1 VYITENGLSN
11 QDWIALDGKVHDSQ
25 RIDFLHRYLRELKRA
40 CADGVDVRGYFQWSI
55 MDNFEWAEGY
65 KERFGLVYVD
75 YPTQRRIPKD
85 SAYWY
90 QSVIES
96 NGGCL

>member
-1 VYITENGLSN
+1 MEQGASLGAAEWELARSVLSLRFT
-11 QDWIALDGKVHDSQ
+11 AP
-25 RIDFLHRYLRELKRA
+25 FLRSTGPSRF
-40 CADGVDVRGYFQWSI
+40 DIVRGYFQWSI

-65 KERFGLVYVD
+65 RERFGLVYID

-90 QSVIES
+90 RDTIAS
-96 NGGCL
+96 NGATL